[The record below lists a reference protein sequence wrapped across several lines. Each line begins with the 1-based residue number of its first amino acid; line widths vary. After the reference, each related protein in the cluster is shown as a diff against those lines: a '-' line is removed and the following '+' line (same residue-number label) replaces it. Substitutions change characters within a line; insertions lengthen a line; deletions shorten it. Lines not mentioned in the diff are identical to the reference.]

1 MAMQTSYAQEAL
13 ETYAI
18 LYANGN
24 PGMLRPDYPP
34 PIWES
39 MVRHAHLTPKP
50 EVRFVLDGTPE
61 ADRLAAERAEILE
74 RNKEREDIVEV
85 VEEPDK
91 DSRISAL
98 EAQLALLTK
107 AIMSQSG
114 APASVGADPQA
125 LAADTPQGYTRDMLL
140 SMDINDLRPLAVSY
154 ETSGAGT
161 RESLADRILEQI
173 AKGVKPK

>member
-39 MVRHAHLTPKP
+39 MVRHAHLTPRP

-61 ADRLAAERAEILE
+61 ADRLAAERKETLE

-85 VEEPDK
+85 VEESDK

-98 EAQLALLTK
+98 EAQLVLLTK
-107 AIMSQSG
+107 AIMG
-114 APASVGADPQA
+114 APDPA
-125 LAADTPQGYTRDMLL
+125 EAGPKTSAADTPQVYTRDLLL